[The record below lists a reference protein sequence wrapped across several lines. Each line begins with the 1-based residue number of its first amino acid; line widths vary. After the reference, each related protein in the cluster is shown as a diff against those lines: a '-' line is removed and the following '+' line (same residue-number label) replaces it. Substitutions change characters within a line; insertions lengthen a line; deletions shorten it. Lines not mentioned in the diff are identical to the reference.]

1 MGSDP
6 KFQHKATHRLSQ
18 KQAHLVRIVFLL
30 IIAVKLILS
39 LQFREFQYS
48 AGMLKREVPTHD
60 GEDSTNFAPSQE
72 DALDDVRLSSVQAER
87 KPEVVR
93 LPSHSIPEHETAE
106 FVEVNT
112 DTSLKRQSFKSD
124 TTAVSKSSGKAYVH
138 HSSDPVILKRI
149 NGREDYADESTWRT
163 ASAIMRAHN
172 NQHFLPSRNVEWP
185 VLPEARRP
193 KTSGL
198 RRSSA
203 QRIPNHMKRSNSVCS
218 FY

>member
-1 MGSDP
+1 
-6 KFQHKATHRLSQ
+6 
-18 KQAHLVRIVFLL
+18 
-30 IIAVKLILS
+30 
-39 LQFREFQYS
+39 
-48 AGMLKREVPTHD
+48 MLKREVPTHD
-60 GEDSTNFAPSQE
+60 VEGSTDFAPSHE
-72 DALDDVRLSSVQAER
+72 DAIEDVRLSSVQAER
-87 KPEVVR
+87 KPQVVR

-106 FVEVNT
+106 FVDVNT

-124 TTAVSKSSGKAYVH
+124 TTAVSKSSGKKYVH

-172 NQHFLPSRNVEWP
+172 NQHFIPSRNVEWP

-193 KTSGL
+193 KTSAL

-203 QRIPNHMKRSNSVCS
+203 QRIPNHMKRSNSMKRQRS
-218 FY
+218 SNANI